1 MVNKRRDAVLLTSST
16 KQNKGAQFS
25 WEPMEHVVQTSQVLS
40 REDSRLCKGHRKHSL
55 GNTSDL
61 QQIQERSQTKALS
74 FPPNR
79 ELRIS
84 CISVPCWQE
93 QAAVPLLGQTIIY
106 FYFFNQAKISTC
118 LL

>member
-16 KQNKGAQFS
+16 KQNKGARFS
-25 WEPMEHVVQTSQVLS
+25 WEPMEHVVQTLQVLS
-40 REDSRLCKGHRKHSL
+40 REDSRLREGHRKHSL

-84 CISVPCWQE
+84 CITVPRWQE
-93 QAAVPLLGQTIIY
+93 QAAVPLLGQTI
-106 FYFFNQAKISTC
+106 F
-118 LL
+118 